1 MDAGVRR
8 TTRTRKRVL
17 RVRED
22 SDSDFEP
29 QPEPNRPKKGS
40 PRDVNQN
47 KSKKSSA
54 RGTKTKQK
62 TKAQKDEAASISVE
76 VKCDVARSGGFLRLA
91 RSHSLPQLLHHL
103 ASGSLHRSTF
113 SRAAVSPVMENVAS
127 LGVSKMATP
136 FDRRT
141 TALAWHPT
149 HPFLAAA
156 GSKGGDIILWDT
168 SKRTPHFPT
177 MIKGRGPGGS
187 IQSLKFDTHH
197 PDRVFTASIDGRVSR
212 LDLAQPSHSRTY
224 LATND
229 WERWY
234 TGLDVSFTGRTMVAG
249 NNKGMVTLLSL
260 EGERIWELKLHKAKC
275 NFVQFSERQPWLVV
289 TTSIA
294 SAGRGGSVKVWD
306 IRNISGPNSCLA
318 ELEHERAVNSAYFS
332 PVSGDKLVTTD
343 QHSQLRVYQAPTF
356 TLSRTIQH
364 PHRQFQHLT
373 PIKACWH
380 PLADIVLA
388 GRYPD
393 PKLPGY
399 TEGELRSIDF
409 YQPESGALLHQL
421 HQPGLDLIISLSQF
435 SPTGDRLLS
444 GMGSSLLVWQPRQQQ
459 EGEERQ
465 ESLVSNLPGVTVQQ
479 WPDFTAKKK
488 AKSKKVKLTKTTE
501 S

>member
-76 VKCDVARSGGFLRLA
+76 VKCDVARSGGFLRLS

-156 GSKGGDIILWDT
+156 GTIT
-168 SKRTPHFPT
+168 
-177 MIKGRGPGGS
+177 
-187 IQSLKFDTHH
+187 
-197 PDRVFTASIDGRVSR
+197 RV
-212 LDLAQPSHSRTY
+212 
-224 LATND
+224 
-229 WERWY
+229 
-234 TGLDVSFTGRTMVAG
+234 
-249 NNKGMVTLLSL
+249 
-260 EGERIWELKLHKAKC
+260 
-275 NFVQFSERQPWLVV
+275 
-289 TTSIA
+289 
-294 SAGRGGSVKVWD
+294 
-306 IRNISGPNSCLA
+306 
-318 ELEHERAVNSAYFS
+318 
-332 PVSGDKLVTTD
+332 
-343 QHSQLRVYQAPTF
+343 
-356 TLSRTIQH
+356 
-364 PHRQFQHLT
+364 
-373 PIKACWH
+373 
-380 PLADIVLA
+380 
-388 GRYPD
+388 
-393 PKLPGY
+393 
-399 TEGELRSIDF
+399 
-409 YQPESGALLHQL
+409 
-421 HQPGLDLIISLSQF
+421 
-435 SPTGDRLLS
+435 
-444 GMGSSLLVWQPRQQQ
+444 
-459 EGEERQ
+459 
-465 ESLVSNLPGVTVQQ
+465 
-479 WPDFTAKKK
+479 
-488 AKSKKVKLTKTTE
+488 
-501 S
+501 